1 MGKHIVI
8 VTTAQP
14 SSNPRMRKEADAL
27 ASAGHSVH
35 VLYAFNARWAEEA
48 DKAVLDQ
55 ALWTHQRIGG
65 SPTTANREYFLS
77 RMMRKLHALLGR
89 RDPAQC
95 RGYAEYIR
103 IIHHRRPDLLIGHN
117 PGSLPILTRIQDELD
132 IPVLF
137 DAEDF
142 HRGEFPVDSP
152 PASTVTQLEDA
163 HLNRLKAIS
172 AASPLIGEAYAKL
185 YPHLK
190 VTVINNVFDRAL
202 QPSFKSNQEERLRLI
217 WFSQVIGLDRGLQP
231 LLEMLEK
238 FTAYHIELTLVGQST
253 DTVREELTEQARRA
267 HCPIQFQDPLP
278 ESALFELLSHHHIG
292 LSLEQGKTMNR
303 RICRTNKLF
312 VYPLAG
318 LYTLGTDTRSQ
329 VEFFQQYPEA
339 GSSFSSERDLVQQLS
354 HWSEHREELE
364 ASRREAWKLAQERLN
379 WETESDVLIRLV
391 NELMKTPT

>member
-27 ASAGHSVH
+27 AAAGHSVH
-35 VLYAFNARWAEEA
+35 VLYAFNAHWAEEA
-48 DKAVLDQ
+48 DHAILNR
-55 ALWTHQRIGG
+55 ALWTHQRVGG
-65 SPTTANREYFLS
+65 SPISDKRSYFLS
-77 RMMRKLHALLGR
+77 RLMRKLHAALGR

-103 IIHHRRPDLLIGHN
+103 IIHDRKPDLLIGHN
-117 PGSLPILTRIQDELD
+117 PGSLPILTRIQNEMN

-142 HRGEFPVDSP
+142 HRGEFPVDSTS
-152 PASTVTQLEDA
+152 ASSVAQLEDD
-163 HLNRLKAIS
+163 HLTRLKAIS

-185 YPHLK
+185 YPDLK

-202 QPSFKSNQEERLRLI
+202 QPPFKSNQEEHLKLI

-231 LLEMLEK
+231 FLDMLQE
-238 FTAYHIELTLVGQST
+238 FTACPIELTLVGQST
-253 DTVREELTEQARRA
+253 DAVREELTAHSRRV

-278 ESALFELLSHHHIG
+278 EPALFELLSRHHIG
-292 LSLEQGKTMNR
+292 LALEQGKTVNR
-303 RICRTNKLF
+303 QICRTNKLF

-318 LYTLGTDTRSQ
+318 LSTLGTDTRAQ
-329 VEFFQQYPEA
+329 VEFFQQHPEA
-339 GSSFSSERDLVQQLS
+339 GSSFSSEQDLLQQLN
-354 HWSEHREELE
+354 HWSEHREELTTN
-364 ASRREAWKLAQERLN
+364 RRKAWQLAQDSLN
-379 WETESDVLIRLV
+379 WETESDILIQLAD
-391 NELMKTPT
+391 ELMKTPT